1 MDISKLFDDNLIEV
15 EIINKITGK
24 PVGVKMWFAPLQADA
39 TADAWIRSRILID
52 RASGKTVSQ
61 DEFASIATQADY
73 RKVAASIRKWDWG
86 GHEWADLGKDPKLTP
101 ENALKVFLD
110 PRAGF
115 IVEQVMQKAMEAAN
129 FTPPPEKD

>member
-1 MDISKLFDDNLIEV
+1 MDISKLFDESLIEV
-15 EIINKITGK
+15 DIVNKITGE
-24 PVGVKMWFAPLQADA
+24 PIGVKMWFAPLQADA
-39 TADAWIRSRILID
+39 TADAWIRSRIIID
-52 RASGKTVSQ
+52 RASGKTTSQ
-61 DEFASIATQADY
+61 DEFAAIATQADY
-73 RKVAASIRKWDWG
+73 RKVAASIRKWDWD

-115 IVEQVMQKAMEAAN
+115 IVEQVLQKAMEAAN